1 VAEVS
6 ARIIIQIDLDD
17 AAYAWELTG
26 EGEAPD
32 DRWDS
37 KPIDILKDAVKYAS
51 GWRINTSTIPG
62 EVTYKG
68 QLIEID
74 GARASSITWDYDE
87 EE

>member
-1 VAEVS
+1 MS

-26 EGEAPD
+26 EGNLPD

-37 KPIDILKDAVKYAS
+37 KPIDILKDAVDYAS

-62 EVTYKG
+62 DVRYKG
-68 QLIEID
+68 QLIEIN
-74 GARASSITWDYDE
+74 GAQATSISWDE

>member
-1 VAEVS
+1 MDGVS

-37 KPIDILKDAVKYAS
+37 KPIDILKDAVDYAS

-62 EVTYKG
+62 DVRYKG
-68 QLIEID
+68 QLIEVI
-74 GARASSITWDYDE
+74 GAQATSITWGIDE